1 VPELEFSLDT
11 ASGELSLHIQGIAG
25 PACDDVVR
33 LVKELAGESA
43 REEATAEYRLR
54 PWARAHTET
63 RVRPGR
69 S

>member
-11 ASGELSLHIQGIAG
+11 ATGELSLHIQGVAG
-25 PACDDVVR
+25 PACDDVAR
-33 LVKELAGESA
+33 LVKELAGEPA

-54 PWARAHTET
+54 PRARAHTET
-63 RVRPGR
+63 RVRPRR